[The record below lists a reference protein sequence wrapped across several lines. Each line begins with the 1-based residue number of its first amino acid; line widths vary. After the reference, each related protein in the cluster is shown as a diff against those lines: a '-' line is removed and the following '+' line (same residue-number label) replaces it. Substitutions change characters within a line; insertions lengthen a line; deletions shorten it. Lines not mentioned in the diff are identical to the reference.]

1 MKNIKKAFAQL
12 KEAEEESDISG
23 SDESDGSE
31 GAAHFQFH
39 DHDRFQFV
47 QKASMFDPRIERLL
61 KQNQGTRP
69 KLDLRDVT
77 LLDSQSTIDQIC
89 NKELVKDVS
98 KSSKSMQL
106 KSNGGTTT
114 IHQQARMKGYANHLW
129 FSKKAIT
136 NILALSYVIDD

>member
-69 KLDLRDVT
+69 KLDLREII
-77 LLDSQSTIDQIC
+77 LLDSQSTIDLIS

-98 KSSKSMQL
+98 KCSKSMQL
-106 KSNGGTTT
+106 KSNGGT
-114 IHQQARMKGYANHLW
+114 RP
-129 FSKKAIT
+129 
-136 NILALSYVIDD
+136 